1 MKLMQLI
8 LLTSLCLMTVVSAQ
22 QQPASPNQEQ
32 PSQPSGSLTGV
43 DQYLKV
49 LSEKLGLTA
58 DQLAKI
64 KPILQDQL
72 TQMQAVR
79 KDSSLTAGQ
88 KLDKIHSLYNE
99 TQTKIRGVLT
109 DEQRRKFD
117 AMPPDQNPPNEGEN
131 PPPPK

>member
-1 MKLMQLI
+1 MKLIQI
-8 LLTSLCLMTVVSAQ
+8 LLISLCLMAVASAH
-22 QQPASPNQEQ
+22 QQPASPSQGQ
-32 PSQPSGSLTGV
+32 PSQPSSSLTSM

-58 DQLAKI
+58 DQIAKI

-72 TQMQAVR
+72 TQMQTVR

-88 KLDKIHSLYNE
+88 KLDRIHSLYNE

-109 DEQRRKFD
+109 DDQKKKFD
-117 AMPPDQNPPNEGEN
+117 AMPPDQHSPSEGEN
-131 PPPPK
+131 PPPK